1 MRKSWIIVADAKS
14 QVSIPKHIRT
24 SFYNKWQAQDAAK
37 ALAESYDGQQEHIV
51 LKVVDS
57 LTNEVVATYENDIY
71 LG

>member
-1 MRKSWIIVADAKS
+1 MRKSWVIVADAKS

-24 SFYNKWQAQDAAK
+24 SFYDKWQAQDTAK